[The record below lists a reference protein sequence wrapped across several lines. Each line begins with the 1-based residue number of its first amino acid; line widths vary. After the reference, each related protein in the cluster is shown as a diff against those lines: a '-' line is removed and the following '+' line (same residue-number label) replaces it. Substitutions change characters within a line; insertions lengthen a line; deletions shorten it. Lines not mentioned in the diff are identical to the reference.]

1 MIIVNK
7 NEMKKTDGNSLLK
20 EAVSLKK
27 ELFNLRLGV
36 SSGQI
41 KDFSQFKKTRCK
53 IAQALTF
60 AKQNEQK
67 TESKK

>member
-1 MIIVNK
+1 
-7 NEMKKTDGNSLLK
+7 MKKIDSGSLLK

-41 KDFSQFKKTRCK
+41 KDFSQFKKIRRK

-60 AKQNEQK
+60 SNQNEQK